1 MSFNDWPS
9 LIEKEHSAIKFA
21 FLNTVGRG
29 IGIGY
34 SSPLLALPAMV
45 FDKYSDRILFFVYLK
60 LILIHTLKY

>member
-34 SSPLLALPAMV
+34 SSLLLAFPAMF
-45 FDKYSDRILFFVYLK
+45 FDKYTNEILIFVLK
-60 LILIHTLKY
+60 SILIHNL